1 MTKEEACE
9 RLENLDVRNSSVEDV
24 RHLFETVENIP
35 AITATMNTGT
45 RIHRTRMGRGY
56 YQPWQLTYKNPRLC
70 TSMQRASLPNE
81 SVFYG
86 CLADN
91 QSRLEYGRMIGLLE
105 CSKLAKDMEGF
116 GREYVTASVWE
127 VISPIRVISFIT
139 DQTYIGV
146 RNLSEQVKNFI
157 QLYRDRHK
165 NVGDIERRVGRV
177 IDREF
182 CKDVEDCRD
191 YLITATLTHDM
202 LSDSGEDFDA
212 VIYPSVKTRGDLGLN
227 IAIKLDA
234 ADSKLRLHH
243 VIDQTHYRYK
253 DNSFVWLD
261 KGYDANHHLIPSA
274 PLTDDILFE
283 KTGFR
288 NTHDFPIVK
297 H

>member
-9 RLENLDVRNSSVEDV
+9 RLENLDVRNSSEEEVRKLLDV
-24 RHLFETVENIP
+24 VKYIP
-35 AITATMNTGT
+35 IITAKLSVGT

-56 YQPWQLTYKNPRLC
+56 YQPWELTYKKPRLC

-91 QSRLEYGRMIGLLE
+91 QQRLEYGRMIGLLE
-105 CSKLAKDMEGF
+105 CSKLVKDMEGF

-127 VISPIRVISFIT
+127 VTSPINILSFIT
-139 DQTYIGV
+139 DQTYAGEKKLCELV
-146 RNLSEQVKNFI
+146 RHFVR
-157 QLYRDRHK
+157 LYKEKHRNID
-165 NVGDIERRVGRV
+165 VIERRVGRV
-177 IDREF
+177 IDKEF
-182 CKDVEDCRD
+182 SKDVYDNRD
-191 YLITATLTHDM
+191 YLITATLVHDM
-202 LSDSGEDFDA
+202 LYDFGEDIDA
-212 VIYPSVKTRGDLGLN
+212 VIYPSVQTKGDLGLN
-227 IAIKLDA
+227 IAIKPEA
-234 ADSKLRLHH
+234 ADNKLRLHH
-243 VIDQTHYRYK
+243 VIDQTHYRYR

-261 KGYDANHHLIPSA
+261 KGYDANHHLIPTA
-274 PLTDDILFE
+274 PLTDEILFE

>member
-9 RLENLDVRNSSVEDV
+9 RLENLDLRNSSTEEV
-24 RHLFETVENIP
+24 RELLEVIGIIP
-35 AITATMNTGT
+35 IMIAKLKTGT

-56 YQPWQLTYKNPRLC
+56 YQPWQLTYKKPRLC

-86 CLADN
+86 CLSDN

-105 CSKLAKDMEGF
+105 CSKLAKDMNGF

-127 VISPIRVISFIT
+127 VTEPINIISFIT
-139 DQTYIGV
+139 DQTFAREKKLCEIVKHFV
-146 RNLSEQVKNFI
+146 R
-157 QLYRDRHK
+157 LYKEKHK
-165 NVGDIERRVGRV
+165 DIDTIERRVGQI

-182 CKDVEDCRD
+182 SKVVDDNRD
-191 YLITATLTHDM
+191 YLITATLVHDM
-202 LSDSGEDFDA
+202 LFDFNEDIDA
-212 VIYPSVKTRGDLGLN
+212 VLYPSVQTRGDLGLN
-227 IAIKLDA
+227 IAIKPET
-234 ADSKLRLHH
+234 ADKKLRLHH
-243 VIDQTHYRYK
+243 VIDQTHYRHK

-274 PLTDDILFE
+274 PLTNEILYE
-283 KTGFR
+283 KTGIR
-288 NTHDFPIVK
+288 NTHDFPVVK